1 MLSEDNVIEKLSDER
16 YARMSADY
24 EAEQKELL
32 TKVDES
38 ERLLSEAEQKTA
50 DMRMFSQRHARIYG
64 YERVNSG
71 DCKQADT
78 VN

>member
-24 EAEQKELL
+24 EAEQKDLL

-50 DMRMFSQRHARIYG
+50 DMCMFSQGIESLRI
-64 YERVNSG
+64 
-71 DCKQADT
+71 
-78 VN
+78 

>member
-32 TKVDES
+32 TKVDEC

-50 DMRMFSQRHARIYG
+50 DMRMFSQGIENLRI
-64 YERVNSG
+64 
-71 DCKQADT
+71 
-78 VN
+78 